1 MSHHFISQS
10 TLCQSYHRFLLA
22 RLHVE
27 SLAVGA
33 GLSVR
38 HVRNKLEYLPITL
51 KGAYDKAL
59 ERIYNQEPEHR
70 RIALKAVA
78 WVSYAFRALSL
89 KELQHAIAMGI
100 SDTVLDEDSVIDEQN
115 ITSLCAGLL
124 VVDQRTNVVNLVHHS
139 TKSYF
144 SDYMNDIRYILLHE
158 FHEEVTLICAAC
170 LTLDSLKGLNIW
182 EIVQD
187 YPLACYAAQYM
198 GDHARNSSKG
208 SFEPPILDIVCSLL
222 SHPDKQKPLLS
233 LLDGLDLIQAAFY
246 SKGKPKARENTEALV
261 NVDCETEMPA
271 LLDSMLK
278 IELPDTPSTIGSPT
292 ITASDTDRVIGD
304 GAEHEEFW
312 ETKIRASR
320 TPELTALELTASIG
334 LAKIASLLLKS
345 GTRRTTL
352 ALALQ
357 RGFEKAVELVLNNG
371 AWVDL
376 QREHGRGV
384 LLLITERGWY
394 NAGNTIIENARLAAK
409 EEAPGRPQDRIHFL
423 VAAYKGNIKE
433 LTLDARR
440 LKLMDRD
447 IGATALFLAVEKG
460 FVQMVEALLSLG
472 IDINSKD
479 TLGQTALHRA
489 TRRKDEEMIRL
500 LLKSGA
506 DVECK
511 DDDYQTP
518 WSANLRCNNSDI
530 LQILLNAGADP
541 STRGQQGVSEL
552 YTAAKDGDTQIVKYM
567 LKSGTNPSIQTEY
580 GWAPLHWAASNGHVD
595 CVKLL
600 LEAGAEPNTVSDQ
613 RVTPL
618 DLATRANQKVVIE
631 VLHDA
636 GAKLYKDTEAAAEH
650 KSNETKKGGEWHS
663 TKTQDRG
670 NTSVVSLNE
679 GKIHPDIEKLRLC
692 YDKPLAR
699 TLLYPTAV
707 GQFVYPSGTTGAVNN
722 IYEVSHFLESK
733 TASISVRRSET
744 RAEMWE
750 YSQSENHFDVDD
762 MLYTVVKIKAD
773 YSKFKLWGRQQD
785 PFTDTLIMH
794 KLWTGCWSV
803 WHEIE
808 SKSKASLLRTMPE
821 LSKDKEEVSS
831 WMLYD
836 HVLQARSGWNDAT
849 PWICFE
855 LGVAR
860 QMQDLIVTCWV
871 AKLWA
876 ETAGLQT

>member
-1 MSHHFISQS
+1 M
-10 TLCQSYHRFLLA
+10 LCQSYPRFLLA

-27 SLAVGA
+27 SLGVAA

-38 HVRNKLEYLPITL
+38 RVRNKLEYLPVTL

-70 RIALKAVA
+70 RIALNAVA
-78 WVSYAFRALSL
+78 WVSYAFRVLSL
-89 KELQHAIAMGI
+89 KELQHAIAMKI
-100 SDTVLDEDSVIDEQN
+100 SDTVLDEDSVMDGQD

-139 TKSYF
+139 TKSYLD
-144 SDYMNDIRYILLHE
+144 DYMNDIRYILLHE
-158 FHEEVTLICAAC
+158 FHEEVTLICAAY
-170 LTLDSLKGLNIW
+170 LTLDSLKGLSIW
-182 EIVQD
+182 ELVQD

-208 SFEPPILDIVCSLL
+208 SFEPHIVDIVCSLL

-233 LLDGLDLIQAAFY
+233 LLDGLDLIQAGFY
-246 SKGKPKARENTEALV
+246 SKDKPKARGNTEALV
-261 NVDCETEMPA
+261 DADCETEMPA

-278 IELPDTPSTIGSPT
+278 IELPDTPSTRGSPT
-292 ITASDTDRVIGD
+292 ITASDTDKVIGD
-304 GAEHEEFW
+304 RAEHEEFW
-312 ETKIRASR
+312 ETKIRTSR
-320 TPELTALELTASIG
+320 TPELTALELTASMEF
-334 LAKIASLLLKS
+334 AKIASLPLKDE
-345 GTRRTTL
+345 TRRTTL

-376 QREHGRGV
+376 QSEHGRGV
-384 LLLITERGWY
+384 LLLMTERGWY

-409 EEAPGRPQDRIHFL
+409 EEAPGRAQDRIHFL
-423 VAAYKGNIKE
+423 VAAYNGNIKE
-433 LTLDARR
+433 LTLDAQQ
-440 LKLMDRD
+440 LKLMNRN
-447 IGATALFLAVEKG
+447 IGAAALLLAVAKG

-472 IDINSKD
+472 VDINSKD

-489 TRRKDEEMIRL
+489 TRRKDEEMMRL

-511 DDDYQTP
+511 DDDNRTP
-518 WSANLRCNNSDI
+518 WSANLRCNNPDS
-530 LQILLNAGADP
+530 LQILLNAGANP
-541 STRGQQGVSEL
+541 STSGQQGVSEL

-567 LKSGTNPSIQTEY
+567 LKSSTNSSIQTHY

-636 GAKLYKDTEAAAEH
+636 GAELYEDTEAAAEH
-650 KSNETKKGGEWHS
+650 TFNVINEDDEWHS
-663 TKTQDRG
+663 SETQDRG
-670 NTSVVSLNE
+670 NTSVVSLDG
-679 GKIHPDIEKLRLC
+679 GKIRPDIEKLRLY

-699 TLLYPTAV
+699 TLLHPTAV
-707 GQFVYPSGTTGAVNN
+707 GQYVYPSGTTGAVNN
-722 IYEVSHFLESK
+722 IYQVSHFLESK
-733 TASISVRRSET
+733 TASISVRRSKT
-744 RAEMWE
+744 RSEMWE
-750 YSQSENHFDVDD
+750 YSESKSHFDVDD
-762 MLYTVVKIKAD
+762 MLYALVKMKAD
-773 YSKFKLWGRQQD
+773 YSEFALCGGQQD
-785 PFTDTLIMH
+785 PLDDALKMH

-803 WHEIE
+803 WHDIE
-808 SKSKASLLRTMPE
+808 SKSKAYLLRTTPE
-821 LSKDKEEVSS
+821 LSKNKEEISS
-831 WMLYD
+831 WMLYNN
-836 HVLQARSGWNDAT
+836 VLQARSGWTDAT

-855 LGVAR
+855 LGVDR

-876 ETAGLQT
+876 ETAGLQK